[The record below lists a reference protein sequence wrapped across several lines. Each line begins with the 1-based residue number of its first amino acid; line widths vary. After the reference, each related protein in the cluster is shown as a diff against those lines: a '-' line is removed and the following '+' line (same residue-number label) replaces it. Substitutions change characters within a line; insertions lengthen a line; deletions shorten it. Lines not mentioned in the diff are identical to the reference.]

1 MMQKLRILNRGI
13 FFFLGLNKLLQ
24 TRIINFEMSNEKLN
38 YWYAI
43 GTAFH
48 FKNLKP
54 LGMFQVKGNMNLS
67 ALLDNF

>member
-1 MMQKLRILNRGI
+1 
-13 FFFLGLNKLLQ
+13 
-24 TRIINFEMSNEKLN
+24 MSNEKLN

-48 FKNLKP
+48 FKNCKP
-54 LGMFQVKGNMNLS
+54 LGMFQVKGHMNLS